1 MNSDPIPSSQP
12 LTPSAKPVRQQR
24 KPRRKGMSARME
36 KNIHPTLLKMLKL
49 MDAYNQNPLG
59 IPNDEQRITWQ

>member
-1 MNSDPIPSSQP
+1 
-12 LTPSAKPVRQQR
+12 
-24 KPRRKGMSARME
+24 ME

-59 IPNDEQRITWQ
+59 IPNDEQSKEIHLLVPELEAMFKERRKGKG